1 MFSEPSFDLFAIFD
15 GIFALV
21 IKPTLTSEQD
31 ISNKLG
37 QIFSQNFS
45 TQNYDPEFQKFK
57 KQKESPVSQM
67 SFMISKRT
75 WSADSGRCLR
85 SW

>member
-1 MFSEPSFDLFAIFD
+1 MFFEPHHLKD
-15 GIFALV
+15 GHD
-21 IKPTLTSEQD
+21 TLTSEQD

-37 QIFSQNFS
+37 QIFSQNSS
-45 TQNYDPEFQKFK
+45 TQNYDPKFKKFK
-57 KQKESPVSQM
+57 KQKEKTSQM
-67 SFMISKRT
+67 SFMRSKRT